1 MKRAWANPEGQGAK
15 LGHLGETCATATP
28 RWKEPVEGVRA
39 FGRDVYLTPSGGGV
53 PACPSGKRP
62 RGRSRDYI
70 SQLVWKH
77 LGIPQDELEEVARE
91 KDVWV
96 SLLSLLPLRPSPR

>member
-1 MKRAWANPEGQGAK
+1 M
-15 LGHLGETCATATP
+15 
-28 RWKEPVEGVRA
+28 VRA
-39 FGRDVYLTPSGGGV
+39 SVKDVYWTPSGGGV

-62 RGRSRDYI
+62 WGRPRDYI
-70 SQLVWKH
+70 SRLAWKH